1 MNITIR
7 KANEKDFSYI
17 FSLIQELAEF
27 EKAPEKVTNSVDQML
42 EEKDYIQCFV
52 AETETKEIIGIAQ
65 YFFAYFTWSGKSL
78 YLGDL
83 YVKESYRGNKV
94 GLKLLNKIFEVAK
107 EEKCKRITWQ
117 VLNWNTPAIN
127 FYKAIGVEIDKE
139 WFNCN
144 LYAKDIQKINL
155 QLV

>member
-1 MNITIR
+1 MKFTLR
-7 KANEKDFSYI
+7 KANQDDFPDI
-17 FSLIQELAEF
+17 FSLIQELAMF

-42 EEKDYIQCFV
+42 EEKNYIQCFI
-52 AETETKEIIGIAQ
+52 AETEKKEIIGIAQ

-83 YVKESYRGNKV
+83 YVKESYRRNKV

-107 EEKCKRITWQ
+107 EENCKRITWQ
-117 VLNWNTPAIN
+117 VLNWNSSAIE
-127 FYKAIGVEIDKE
+127 FYKKIGVEIDEE

-144 LYAKDIQKINL
+144 LYAKDIQKNIKLN
-155 QLV
+155 

>member
-1 MNITIR
+1 MNIKIR
-7 KANEKDFSYI
+7 KASEKDFPDI
-17 FSLIQELAEF
+17 FDLIQELAEF
-27 EKAPEKVTNSVDQML
+27 EKAPEKVTNSVEQML
-42 EEKDYIQCFV
+42 KEKNYIQCFV
-52 AETETKEIIGIAQ
+52 AETETEEIIGIAQ

-107 EEKCKRITWQ
+107 KEDCKRVTWQ
-117 VLNWNTPAIN
+117 VLDWNTSAIE
-127 FYKAIGVEIDKE
+127 FYKKIGVEIDRG

-144 LYAKDIQKINL
+144 LYAKDIRKINI
-155 QLV
+155 